1 MASSAAS
8 PASSADSFT
17 VADVQSQ
24 AGWQAECSKL
34 KVAQL
39 DELLRNKGAK
49 PRGLKAEKAE
59 RVAWLYTRQEIQA
72 WRAAQEPP
80 RQAPANLVQGAP
92 QGQRRLLDYFCNVR
106 MSPWTAFS
114 FCAAITPPT
123 PPQES

>member
-1 MASSAAS
+1 MASSCGS
-8 PASSADSFT
+8 ASSAGSYT

-24 AGWQAECSKL
+24 TGWQAECSKL

-39 DELLRNKGAK
+39 DELLSNKGVK

-80 RQAPANLVQGAP
+80 RQAPANLVQGRP
-92 QGQRRLLDYFCNVR
+92 QGQRSILDYFGD
-106 MSPWTAFS
+106 TGL
-114 FCAAITPPT
+114 
-123 PPQES
+123 